1 MVPSGWL
8 FRFSFLA
15 FTLICSSEGVATADQ
30 WKSLNETVN
39 GRLNFGIP
47 LAQSCYS
54 TSNLTLLTDAVPNLV
69 ECTQVQQGY
78 ETNAFISGNF
88 GGFMNVRS
96 PQPPLNSPNRK

>member
-1 MVPSGWL
+1 MVPNGWL

-15 FTLICSSEGVATADQ
+15 FTLMSGSEGAATADQ
-30 WKSLNETVN
+30 WQSLNQTVN
-39 GRLNFGIP
+39 GRLNYGIP

-54 TSNLTLLTDAVPNLV
+54 TFNLTLLTDAVPNLV

-96 PQPPLNSPNRK
+96 PQPPRNRSNRK